1 MEMEMEMDH
10 MVMDH
15 MGIHVDLTVAKYQC
29 GARILRRML
38 PSPNHLKEYR
48 HEMMISMLHH
58 RKEEEVAVAV
68 AMATILEVMT
78 VVQIRME
85 EE

>member
-1 MEMEMEMDH
+1 MEMEME

-68 AMATILEVMT
+68 ATAMATVLVVVT